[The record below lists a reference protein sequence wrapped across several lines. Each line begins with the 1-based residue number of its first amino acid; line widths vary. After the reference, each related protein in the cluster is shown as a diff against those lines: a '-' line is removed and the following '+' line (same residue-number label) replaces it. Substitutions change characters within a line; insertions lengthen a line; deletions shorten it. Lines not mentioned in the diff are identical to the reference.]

1 MRSEVTNINTNQI
14 KRMKMKRT
22 LVSLLS
28 LTALFS
34 LLTLTSCQKEQMGNG
49 TQFRATMEGCT
60 DQSGKTV
67 LDGTALNWVEGDQI
81 AVYGT
86 DGGSGIYTATPQS
99 PATVAIFDNVS
110 GETGDGPFRAFYPST
125 LTTDG
130 ANITLPVTQ
139 TYIAGSIDKFP
150 MYAESAN
157 NQLAFKNLCG
167 VLKLHLTKANTNI
180 STIAITTNTEIN
192 GAFSVDFASGI
203 PELDYVS
210 DGTNT
215 TVLACATAQAI
226 DNGADFYIYL
236 PADSYTGLQIE
247 MNTNDGKYCAKTAN
261 TTINIIRSQYTL
273 VSLGE
278 NDLNFVEPL
287 PEGALSGLFSVSATQ
302 QVRFSQGNLQY
313 QASTNTWR
321 FGENQFDY
329 IGYDN
334 ENISATYSGWVDL
347 FGWGTG
353 NNPTLHTDNPNN
365 YSTFVD
371 WGVNAISNGG
381 NQSNLWR
388 TLSSAEWDYLFNTRT
403 NASTKYGVATIGDV
417 VNNVFFEVSG
427 IIILPDNWVFPAGN
441 GLTFNEGMGGYYH
454 NYYSLEQWEDLENA
468 GAVFLPMAGVRW
480 GTDVADANLAG
491 GYWSSTPYGISDAHD
506 VYFDFN
512 ELYTDDHDYYCRGFA
527 VRLVC
532 NYN

>member
-1 MRSEVTNINTNQI
+1 
-14 KRMKMKRT
+14 MKRT

-28 LTALFS
+28 LLALSS
-34 LLTLTSCQKEQMGNG
+34 LFTITSCQKEQLGNG

-60 DQSGKTV
+60 SEDGKTS
-67 LDGTALNWVEGDQI
+67 LNGNSLNWVEGDQI

-86 DGGSGIYTATPQS
+86 AGCGIYTAIPQT
-99 PATVAIFDNVS
+99 PATVAVFDNVS
-110 GETGDGPFRAFYPST
+110 GETGDGTFEAFYPAT

-130 ANITLPVTQ
+130 INITLPTTQ
-139 TYIAGSIDKFP
+139 SYVEGSIHEFP
-150 MYAESAN
+150 MYAMSD
-157 NQLAFKNLCG
+157 NQVLSFKNLCG
-167 VLKLHLTKANTNI
+167 VLKLHLAKAGVNI
-180 STIAITTNTEIN
+180 SSITVTAGSEIN
-192 GAFSVDFASGI
+192 GTWLVNYMVYAGNDPEISVDYSRGA
-203 PELDYVS
+203 PMLQYVS
-210 DGTNT
+210 GGTNSIT
-215 TVLACATAQAI
+215 LDCATAQAI

-247 MNTNDGKYCAKTAN
+247 MNTDDGRYCVKTAN
-261 TTINIIRSQYTL
+261 TTINVVRSQYTTIN
-273 VSLGE
+273 LGE
-278 NDLNFVEPL
+278 NDLNFVAPV

-313 QASTNTWR
+313 QASTNTWC

-512 ELYTDDHDYYCRGFA
+512 ELYTDDHGYYCRGFA

>member
-1 MRSEVTNINTNQI
+1 
-14 KRMKMKRT
+14 MKRT

-28 LTALFS
+28 LLALSS
-34 LLTLTSCQKEQMGNG
+34 LFTITSCQKEQQGNG

-60 DQSGKTV
+60 SKDGKTA
-67 LDGTALNWVEGDQI
+67 LNGTALNWVEGDQI

-261 TTINIIRSQYTL
+261 TTINIIRSQYT
-273 VSLGE
+273 
-278 NDLNFVEPL
+278 
-287 PEGALSGLFSVSATQ
+287 
-302 QVRFSQGNLQY
+302 
-313 QASTNTWR
+313 WR

-371 WGVNAISNGG
+371 WGENAISNGG

-491 GYWSSTPYGISDAHD
+491 GYWSSTPYGISDAHNM
-506 VYFDFN
+506 YFDFDN
-512 ELYTDDHDYYCRGFA
+512 LYSADHDYYCRGLA
-527 VRLVC
+527 VRLVF
-532 NYN
+532 NNN

>member
-1 MRSEVTNINTNQI
+1 
-14 KRMKMKRT
+14 MKRK
-22 LVSLLS
+22 LLSYVSVVSLLGIVS
-28 LTALFS
+28 
-34 LLTLTSCQKEQMGNG
+34 LTSCSKEEQNAM
-49 TQFRATMEGCT
+49 QFRATMENCT
-60 DQSGKTV
+60 SMDGKTV
-67 LDGTALNWVEGDQI
+67 LDGTALNWVAGDQI
-81 AVYGT
+81 AIFGSAGYG
-86 DGGSGIYTATPQS
+86 IFTAIPQT
-99 PATVAIFDNVS
+99 PATTAVFESVS
-110 GETGDGPFRAFYPST
+110 GETGDGPFYAYYPST
-125 LTTDG
+125 LTSDG
-130 ANITLPVTQ
+130 SYITLPATQ
-139 TYIAGSIDKFP
+139 TYEENSIHEFP
-150 MYAESAN
+150 MYAESNN

-167 VLKLHLTKANTNI
+167 VLKLHLTKANI
-180 STIAITTNTEIN
+180 SISSIAISVDGVIN
-192 GAFSVDFASGI
+192 GDYEFRFYTASI
-203 PELDYVS
+203 PTLSYLEN
-210 DGTNT
+210 GTNT
-215 TVLACATAQAI
+215 IMLTCTTAQAI
-226 DNGADFYIYL
+226 DNGKDFYIYL
-236 PADSYTGLQIE
+236 PADTYRDLTIKMTAS
-247 MNTNDGKYCAKTAN
+247 DGKICTKGPATGSVLIERSKYS
-261 TTINIIRSQYTL
+261 TITL
-273 VSLGE
+273 GGD
-278 NDLNFVEPL
+278 DLEFVTP
-287 PEGALSGLFSVSATQ
+287 PIEGALPGLFSVSATQ

-403 NASTKYGVATIGDV
+403 NASEKYGV
-417 VNNVFFEVSG
+417 G
-427 IIILPDNWVFPAGN
+427 IIYWYSDYYGNDVFVNGLIVLPDNFTLPSGCSFSS
-441 GLTFNEGMGGYYH
+441 GPGEHYY
-454 NYYSLEQWEDLENA
+454 DLEEWDLLASA

-480 GTDVADANLAG
+480 GTDVADVNAAG